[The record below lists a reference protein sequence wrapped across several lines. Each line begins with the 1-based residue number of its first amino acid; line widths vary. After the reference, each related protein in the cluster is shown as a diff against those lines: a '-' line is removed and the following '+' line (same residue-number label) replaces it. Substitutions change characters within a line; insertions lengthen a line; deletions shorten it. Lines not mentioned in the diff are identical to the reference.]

1 MPDDDVIFVKEV
13 INLTRDDDDVVILD
27 DVVDIVAGPQ
37 THRVRRDALQHR
49 ISAEAFDTAVI
60 DLTMEDE
67 DEVVPE
73 EFWKKEIAARALKL
87 QRENIS
93 TTLVDVYKTHV
104 QQAFRKNAP
113 VTRSHLQQLVVS
125 PRSCYYA
132 FTDNI
137 EYRHISELFEPEENA
152 ADHKIEEESYED
164 DGWPPRRGYHALF
177 TLDCF
182 EAGYFLQVL
191 LHHAKSFEMLFGS
204 TLTADKI
211 KARNA
216 LLADLLADES
226 KSWIIRILV
235 GSEHVR
241 YRRYHGVF
249 RELTWRKIWIPKPPA
264 VFERD
269 LWSELVAKASD
280 THDVYIAPDL
290 FSGSVA
296 DFELTLDETITAQ
309 EIAYLEEV
317 FSLNHI
323 PDAPLPPAVPVPGMP
338 TEPLNGFEIATG
350 KDPYWTE
357 ALPADLATTI
367 PADHI
372 RATKTGYAVNVTT
385 GEPFTIHY
393 LKKNFLLLEGKSG
406 AMHTCLF
413 LPDRVDVRRAFPF
426 EQYAQNETWQQR
438 LQPGIIEAGSL
449 LSDERI
455 VFIGDL
461 KTKAVFIGRRL
472 PGKLGY
478 FFIAVE
484 HSAYVKKQP
493 S

>member
-13 INLTRDDDDVVILD
+13 IDLTRDDDVV
-27 DVVDIVAGPQ
+27 IVAGRQ
-37 THRVRRDALQHR
+37 THRVRGDALQHQ
-49 ISAEAFDTAVI
+49 ISAEALDAAVI

-73 EFWKKEIAARALKL
+73 DFWNEEIAARASKLK
-87 QRENIS
+87 REDIPK
-93 TTLVDVYKTHV
+93 TIIDVYKSHV
-104 QQAFRKNAP
+104 QQALRKNAP
-113 VTRSHLQQLVVS
+113 VTRLHRQQLVVS

-152 ADHKIEEESYED
+152 VDHKIEEETYED
-164 DGWPPRRGYHALF
+164 DGWPPGRGYHALF

-182 EAGYFLQVL
+182 EVDYFLQVL
-191 LHHAKSFEMLFGS
+191 LHHAESFEMLFGS

-241 YRRYHGVF
+241 YRRYHRVF
-249 RELTWRKIWIPKPPA
+249 RELTWQKIWIPEPPSE
-264 VFERD
+264 FDRD

-290 FSGSVA
+290 FTGSVA

-323 PDAPLPPAVPVPGMP
+323 PDAPLPPAVPVPAMP
-338 TEPLNGFEIATG
+338 TEPLNGFEFATE

-372 RATKTGYAVNVTT
+372 RATDTAGYARNVTT
-385 GEPFTIHY
+385 NEPFIIHY
-393 LKKNFLLLEGKSG
+393 LKKNFLLLEGESG

-413 LPDRVDVRRAFPF
+413 LPDGVDVRRAFPF
-426 EQYAQNETWQQR
+426 EQYVQNQTWQQR
-438 LQPGIIEAGSL
+438 LQLGIIQAGSL

-455 VFIGDL
+455 VFIGDP
-461 KTKAVFIGRRL
+461 KTEAVFIGLRL
-472 PGKLGY
+472 SDKLGY
-478 FFIAVE
+478 FFIAAE
-484 HSAYVKKQP
+484 HSPFVKKQP